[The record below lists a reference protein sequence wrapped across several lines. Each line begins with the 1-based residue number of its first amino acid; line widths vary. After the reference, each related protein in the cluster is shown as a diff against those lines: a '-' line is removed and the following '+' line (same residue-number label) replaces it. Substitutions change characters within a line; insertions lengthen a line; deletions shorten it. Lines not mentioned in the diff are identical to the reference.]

1 MKFNQHNKTS
11 GEKMTD
17 LKIVAF
23 APMLNNKI
31 TGVYEFDA
39 LPTSYAFSF
48 ETGLIGV
55 QNGKEYRLE
64 YVLKN
69 QFNQIIYTDQKQTK
83 FIFSSEISEKQD
95 HILNGSITLTTIPLS
110 IPAGLNIFDL
120 NLKIFDS
127 DNHELL
133 AEANTHF
140 ATMLSD

>member
-64 YVLKN
+64 YVLKIN
-69 QFNQIIYTDQKQTK
+69 SIKLFILIKNKQNLFLVPRFQKNKIIYLTDQ
-83 FIFSSEISEKQD
+83 
-95 HILNGSITLTTIPLS
+95 
-110 IPAGLNIFDL
+110 
-120 NLKIFDS
+120 
-127 DNHELL
+127 
-133 AEANTHF
+133 
-140 ATMLSD
+140 